1 MMSKSTIL
9 PRYRT
14 DPPTLR
20 SSGMDE
26 ERGFAGV
33 FRQAR
38 CVSGEAGGFRIGW
51 TGAHWPY
58 DGDCPQ

>member
-14 DPPTLR
+14 YPPRLR
-20 SSGMDE
+20 SSGMNE
-26 ERGFAGV
+26 ERGYAGV

-38 CVSGEAGGFRIGW
+38 CVSGEAEGFRIGW
-51 TGAHWPY
+51 TGVDWPY
-58 DGDCPQ
+58 DGDYPQ